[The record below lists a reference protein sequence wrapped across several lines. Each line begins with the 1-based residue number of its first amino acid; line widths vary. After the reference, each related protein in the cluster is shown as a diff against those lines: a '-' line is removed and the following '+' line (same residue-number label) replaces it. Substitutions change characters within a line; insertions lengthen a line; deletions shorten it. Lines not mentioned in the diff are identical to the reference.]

1 MSKQG
6 KIILAVLLCL
16 SVSFLVVYAVA
27 NYKDTST
34 LSPELKEEIKVAYH
48 KRMDPYSDLDVQD
61 IPPLIWYDENGEV
74 EEYMV
79 WRYVGTYG
87 DTVALLLIGNN
98 QDMIF
103 QPLEMPYLLTGLPR
117 DVYYH
122 VEADI
127 FLYNTG
133 ARKDFDKLAHLY
145 DLEYYNIKWL
155 SNAQLEQLTKDIE
168 AISKANN

>member
-34 LSPELKEEIKVAYH
+34 LSAEQKEEIKVAYH
-48 KRMDPYSDLDVQD
+48 KMYYPDSDLDVQD

-87 DTVALLLIGNN
+87 DCVVCLRIGNN
-98 QDMIF
+98 QDAIF
-103 QPLEMPYLLTGLPR
+103 RPLEMPYLMYDLPR

-122 VEADI
+122 VEATVWV
-127 FLYNTG
+127 YNPQG
-133 ARKDFDKLAHLY
+133 HEEFGKLLTVS
-145 DLEYYNIKWL
+145 DLELYGIKWL
-155 SNAQLEQLTKDIE
+155 SDAQLEQLTKDIE
-168 AISKANN
+168 AISKAHD